1 MKNKIDLDTLCINT
15 IRTLSVD
22 AVEKATCGH
31 PGMPMG
37 TAPLAYLLWTRYLRH
52 NPKNPLWPNRDR
64 FVLSA
69 GHGSMLLYSLLH
81 LTGYDLTLDDLKA
94 FRQLESKT
102 PGHPEFGL
110 TPGVET
116 TTGPLGQGFGNGVG
130 MAMAEKYLATF
141 FNREEFKLFDH
152 KIYGIVSD
160 GDLMEGIHNE
170 AASIAGHLKLDNL
183 IYFYDDNGITIDG
196 ATDLTFS
203 DNVPKRFEAYGW
215 HVVKADG
222 NDLASIENALEDCL
236 ENSNGKPSLISTKTN
251 IGFGSP
257 NRQDTAGIH
266 GAALGEEELRLTK
279 EKLGFDP
286 DRHFE
291 IPEKALEVFR
301 KTIPR
306 GEQMERE
313 WKEGLAKYKEKYP
326 ELYEEYK
333 AFQDGLVS
341 INWKKALPDFSPDE
355 GKMATRKASGLVLE
369 RLVEE
374 SPFVVG
380 GSADLTPSNNT
391 LVKTFKDFSPANYS
405 GRYIRFGI
413 REHAMGAIMNG
424 MALSGLQPYG
434 GTFLVFSD
442 YMRPTIRL
450 AALMKLPVIYVFT
463 HDSIGLGEDGPSHQP
478 VEHIASLRAIPNLN
492 VIRPADAN
500 ETAHAWH
507 MALDRKEGPTALILT
522 RQGLPVF
529 GRKDEAPASGITKGG
544 YVMAGGDDDEL
555 ILIATGSE
563 VQLALGAREQL
574 LKEGIQARVVNMGC
588 LEVFDAQPES
598 YRSSVLPP
606 EITKRIS
613 IEAGV
618 SLGWQKYTGLGG
630 ANISL
635 ERFGVSAPGDEAMKA
650 LGFTVERV
658 VEACKKLLDQ

>member
-1 MKNKIDLDTLCINT
+1 MTNKNDLDTLCINT

-130 MAMAEKYLATF
+130 MAMAEKYLAAF

>member
-130 MAMAEKYLATF
+130 MAMAEKYLAAF

-286 DRHFE
+286 ARHFE

>member
-130 MAMAEKYLATF
+130 MAMAEKYLAAF

>member
-37 TAPLAYLLWTRYLRH
+37 TAPLSYLLWTRYLRH

-130 MAMAEKYLATF
+130 MAMAEKYLAAF